1 MMTLQLEALQQETG
15 RMEGTLANTSTSR
28 TLIDIQAAKIE
39 IGTRQGLVVPRFRL
53 PRGMIGIILGPNGS
67 GKSTLARNLCG
78 ITGTEKLSF
87 THWTV
92 PAPKPVMVWQ
102 SLNLFPTSV
111 EKNLR
116 VVSTRHTEE
125 ALKYINLWVH
135 RRNGADDLSGGER
148 QRLAIARSFIA
159 KSDVIVLDEPTSSLD
174 MRYIESLVDIISIFT
189 GQSESE
195 TEQDRWILST
205 RPSSEP
211 ASVVIV
217 THDIRFV
224 RRLCHLSNVR
234 IFSLTSDHLINPG
247 RTMYSLNGGDE
258 GEGYAITTIHD
269 NPPDLFLAD
278 FFGIPNVLGFAGSHG
293 FPRSV
298 EDFCS
303 RYSSLVGGWALLKDY
318 IIKVQTAQHSP
329 MDLLGKYDGWE
340 YSGSQIRTRIRISGR
355 YGAFALTVPV
365 NLCPDDFG
373 QPQGTLDAYVTIDL
387 SERSGWSLL
396 GSIDPRG
403 FDAVKLIRG
412 QEARR
417 PG

>member
-1 MMTLQLEALQQETG
+1 
-15 RMEGTLANTSTSR
+15 
-28 TLIDIQAAKIE
+28 
-39 IGTRQGLVVPRFRL
+39 
-53 PRGMIGIILGPNGS
+53 
-67 GKSTLARNLCG
+67 
-78 ITGTEKLSF
+78 
-87 THWTV
+87 
-92 PAPKPVMVWQ
+92 
-102 SLNLFPTSV
+102 
-111 EKNLR
+111 
-116 VVSTRHTEE
+116 
-125 ALKYINLWVH
+125 
-135 RRNGADDLSGGER
+135 
-148 QRLAIARSFIA
+148 
-159 KSDVIVLDEPTSSLD
+159 
-174 MRYIESLVDIISIFT
+174 
-189 GQSESE
+189 
-195 TEQDRWILST
+195 
-205 RPSSEP
+205 
-211 ASVVIV
+211 
-217 THDIRFV
+217 
-224 RRLCHLSNVR
+224 
-234 IFSLTSDHLINPG
+234 
-247 RTMYSLNGGDE
+247 MYSLNGGDE